1 MRNSFLRVSFK
12 NVVVIKNVL
21 VNIYFGIWYSM
32 NRGVVVKRRY
42 FEIEFVTEVGK
53 EPNGVICLVSGQR
66 LTNVFIVRFSFLN
79 NIPDAT

>member
-1 MRNSFLRVSFK
+1 
-12 NVVVIKNVL
+12 
-21 VNIYFGIWYSM
+21 M